1 MITRKIGKILRGQ
14 ATPFQIMMAC
24 VLGSLIGFTP
34 GFMNGPGYMIS
45 LILLLIILNANLG
58 LALLMGTMAKAISFP
73 LLPVSFAAGRVLL
86 DGPTQ
91 GLFKVMVNA
100 PVLALFGLDH
110 YAVTGG
116 ALIGLVF
123 GITTGLIITSFVRR
137 FRTLMSGLEESSAL
151 YQKLSNARWAKML
164 AWLLIGGGKGKLTY
178 SDLLTRRIG
187 NPVRIPGVI
196 FAVLVIALLFVV
208 SLFASGPIVTMALKR
223 GLEETNGATVDFE
236 TVDLDLT
243 KGKLVVTGFAAADP
257 NALDTDLFRAARIEA
272 DVSGTDLLRKR
283 LTIDRIVITD
293 ASTGAKRAIPGR
305 RTSTAPLPDE
315 AKGEHFVLLPG
326 EKTIDEYIVSA
337 KKWKERLAQVRRW
350 LEKVSNDQSGAAG
363 PEDSESRDAR
373 IAREIRELG
382 YARVTAS
389 HLIEDSPTLFIRE
402 LIAQGVTVTQIE
414 GETLD
419 ILAANLSSHPH
430 LSKTSPSFSVTS
442 RSGNILVES
451 KPASDQ
457 PGAASVIA
465 LMYRNLAI
473 DSIARDFVI
482 GGEQLMRGGT
492 MDIAMNGTWSEFGVG
507 YLDLPLQITLHN
519 STITL
524 PGAGSSEIERLMI
537 PIALRG
543 PLDNPRITVDPNLL
557 ADALLAAGA
566 GELAGRIRGETDEL
580 IDRAAGKLGDKLGE
594 QAENILGGT
603 LTDLLKG
610 GKKKKDGN
618 QP

>member
-1 MITRKIGKILRGQ
+1 
-14 ATPFQIMMAC
+14 
-24 VLGSLIGFTP
+24 
-34 GFMNGPGYMIS
+34 
-45 LILLLIILNANLG
+45 
-58 LALLMGTMAKAISFP
+58 
-73 LLPVSFAAGRVLL
+73 
-86 DGPTQ
+86 
-91 GLFKVMVNA
+91 
-100 PVLALFGLDH
+100 
-110 YAVTGG
+110 
-116 ALIGLVF
+116 
-123 GITTGLIITSFVRR
+123 
-137 FRTLMSGLEESSAL
+137 MSGLEESSAL

-196 FAVLVIALLFVV
+196 FAVLVIALFFVV
-208 SLFASGPIVTMALKR
+208 SLIASGPIVTMALKR

-293 ASTGAKRAIPGR
+293 ASMGAKRAIPGR

-350 LEKVSNDQSGAAG
+350 LEKVSNGQSDTANWA
-363 PEDSESRDAR
+363 DSESRDAR

-402 LIAQGVTVTQIE
+402 LIAQGVIVTQIE

-419 ILAANLSSHPH
+419 IQAANISTHPH
-430 LSKTSPSFSVTS
+430 LNKKTSPSFSVTS

-457 PGAASVIA
+457 PGSASVMN

-473 DSIARDFVI
+473 DSIASDFVI
-482 GGEQLMRGGT
+482 GGEQLMLGGT
-492 MDIAMNGTWSEFGVG
+492 MDIAINGTWSEFGVG
-507 YLDLPLQITLHN
+507 YLDLPLQVTLHN

-524 PGAGSSEIERLMI
+524 PGAGSFKIDHLML

-594 QAENILGGT
+594 QAENILGGA
-603 LTDLLKG
+603 LKDLLKG